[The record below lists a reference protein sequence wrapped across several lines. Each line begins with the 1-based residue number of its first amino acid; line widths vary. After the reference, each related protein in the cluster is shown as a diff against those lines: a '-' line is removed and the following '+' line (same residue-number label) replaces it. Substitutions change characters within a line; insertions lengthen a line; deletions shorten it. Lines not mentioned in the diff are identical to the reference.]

1 MQAKRPLYRRVQL
14 VIAGTILVDADNWYF
29 PARLTSDMRRELE
42 TTDIP
47 FGCVIVALRPQRRTF
62 LVKRC
67 APAELE
73 AAHEKRESHTRGPAS
88 TRLDHV
94 FEHRALI
101 QSDNGRALAVVH
113 ERYRA
118 ALVCEHLRKTN

>member
-1 MQAKRPLYRRVQL
+1 MDHAGEEIAYRCVQL
-14 VIAGTILVDADNWYF
+14 VTGETVMVDADNWYF
-29 PARLTSDMRRELE
+29 PDRLTSDMRRELE
-42 TTDIP
+42 TAEIP
-47 FGCVIVALRPQRRTF
+47 FGRVIAALRPRRRTF

-67 APAELE
+67 ALTELE
-73 AAHEKRESHTRGPAS
+73 AAHEDLESHRRGPGS

-101 QSDNGRALAVVH
+101 HLDSGRPLAVVH

-118 ALVCEHLRKTN
+118 ALVCEHLR